1 MDQLNSTITSGSD
14 ADLIATIE
22 NVTLQLVR
30 YFSIFIFLFGSI
42 GNILNVLILSQRS
55 FRSNSCA
62 VLFLFSSVVNFVAII
77 SGLPS
82 RILSGWGAD
91 LTATNRCFCKL
102 RGFVVNTA
110 RPVAIWYILFAMID
124 RWLLSSLKLQR
135 RQMSSLKNA
144 KRVMIISLILAT
156 MIFSHV
162 IYCHEPNRINAP
174 QKCYGITIACR
185 FITDMSFMV
194 LTILPLPLMLMFGL
208 MTIYNVRQSRKRIA
222 HRDTLMVRN
231 MVTVNTNQQRR
242 LTKQDYNLLIM
253 LLVQIFILFIL
264 SLPLAFQKLYSAIVT
279 DTSSSSLQDAIND
292 LFYNFS
298 QLLHFLSNG
307 MTFYI
312 YTLAGGKVFHR
323 KFHPIGLSVCTEE
336 KQKDFEFIFKA
347 IRDGLFKLDN
357 SSTYKPDVL
366 IADGSDAIRNAF
378 NCIFESNKMVMC
390 WAHVRIY
397 LDKKLCLIND
407 NNERHEVISDIEKLQ
422 ICNSTH
428 YFQLALELF

>member
-1 MDQLNSTITSGSD
+1 MDQLNSTITSESD
-14 ADLIATIE
+14 ADLIATIN
-22 NVTLQLVR
+22 NVTLQLIR

-55 FRSNSCA
+55 FRPNPCA
-62 VLFLFSSVVNFVAII
+62 VFFLFSSVVDFLAIL
-77 SGLPS
+77 SGLLS

-91 LTATNRCFCKL
+91 LTATSRFFCKL

-124 RWLLSSLKLQR
+124 RWLLSSLKLHR

-144 KRVMIISLILAT
+144 KRAMIISLILAT

-208 MTIYNVRQSRKRIA
+208 MTICNIRQSRGRVANQNTSIITNTMTA
-222 HRDTLMVRN
+222 
-231 MVTVNTNQQRR
+231 NTNQQRR

-253 LLVQIFILFIL
+253 LLVQIFVLFIL
-264 SLPLAFQKLYSAIVT
+264 SLPLAFQKLYSVVMADRTLSALQVAIDNLV
-279 DTSSSSLQDAIND
+279 
-292 LFYNFS
+292 YNLA

-307 MTFYI
+307 MPFYI
-312 YTLAGGKVFHR
+312 YTLAGGKVFRKALSKFFVNIRHWNFHR
-323 KFHPIGLSVCTEE
+323 S
-336 KQKDFEFIFKA
+336 
-347 IRDGLFKLDN
+347 R
-357 SSTYKPDVL
+357 
-366 IADGSDAIRNAF
+366 
-378 NCIFESNKMVMC
+378 
-390 WAHVRIY
+390 
-397 LDKKLCLIND
+397 
-407 NNERHEVISDIEKLQ
+407 
-422 ICNSTH
+422 
-428 YFQLALELF
+428 